1 MRTEIIEILQKAYPE
16 YCLKHIDTAN
26 EILRLF
32 NVNNS
37 TCDHIFEHAS
47 KVDDYDFNLHQHW
60 KDEDDRTGFDSK
72 PIGGFNN
79 W

>member
-1 MRTEIIEILQKAYPE
+1 MKNKFIKIAEELKQDTITETKART
-16 YCLKHIDTAN
+16 
-26 EILRLF
+26 RLLGLF
-32 NVNNS
+32 RVSNS
-37 TCDHIFEHAS
+37 TCDQIFEQAS

-72 PIGGFNN
+72 PIGGFSD